1 VRRTWRYSGAR
12 YGYEDGAD
20 CKRRIAGIPRTK
32 MVVEESL
39 MDRVDGNSMEMIP
52 RKGFQTLSGLLR
64 FSATRSKPSTK
75 NTAD

>member
-1 VRRTWRYSGAR
+1 VPRTWRYSGAR
-12 YGYEDGAD
+12 YGCEDGAD
-20 CKRRIAGIPRTK
+20 CKRRTAGFPRTK

-39 MDRVDGNSMEMIP
+39 MDRVDGNFMEMIP

-64 FSATRSKPSTK
+64 FPATRSKSSTR